1 MPKTN
6 AQKKA
11 EKLKAD
17 KAKGIKNLT
26 LPLGPA
32 DQQKLEGLVT
42 RYGFDDWREMLT
54 RLIQEVHAATWPE
67 ALAVPRHDYAPSQK
81 LLRRLEREG
90 KIQASR
96 MDKDDENDT

>member
-11 EKLKAD
+11 EKLAAD

-32 DQQKLEGLVT
+32 DQQKLDALVT
-42 RYGFDDWREMLT
+42 RYGYDDWREMLT
-54 RLIQEVHAATWPE
+54 RLIHVVHGATWPTE
-67 ALAVPRHDYAPSQK
+67 LPVPEHKYEPSQK
-81 LLRRLEREG
+81 VLKRLEREG
-90 KIQASR
+90 KIQSSR
-96 MDKDDENDT
+96 MDKDGE